1 MLVNAR
7 ATEVWLHV
15 AWGSVRFIG
24 TILIKE
30 NVHIHRDV
38 STRGCKDATQ
48 NREGVRH
55 WTSQQEVEPDVRQAK
70 AGQIVSLMFLSY
82 KIMLPC
88 GSHLLAL
95 VLWSQS
101 KCGTLCGRATPE
113 SEMVRSLTTMQ
124 CCCCEGAYFLTPNH
138 DPNKVSVPHSAVKI
152 KQKSRKGKKS
162 TTQRYRQDTNH
173 SPRLIRLASATST
186 HPAC

>member
-1 MLVNAR
+1 MR
-7 ATEVWLHV
+7 GPQSHV
-15 AWGSVRFIG
+15 TWGSVRFIG

-30 NVHIHRDV
+30 NVHIQHDV
-38 STRGCKDATQ
+38 STCGCKDATQ

-88 GSHLLAL
+88 GSHLLAS
-95 VLWSQS
+95 VHWSQS

-113 SEMVRSLTTMQ
+113 SEMVRSLTTVQ

-138 DPNKVSVPHSAVKI
+138 DPNKVSVPHSREWKLNKTAG
-152 KQKSRKGKKS
+152 GKKEHN
-162 TTQRYRQDTNH
+162 TKVQTGYKPQ
-173 SPRLIRLASATST
+173 SPAW
-186 HPAC
+186 